1 MVKKWFRLS
10 IKISRSEEGLQEQ
23 ATERNSLMMTGKVSE
38 NGVCVRERGRGRE
51 SQACMTKEGGN
62 GNGPV
67 DSLDLN
73 R

>member
-38 NGVCVRERGRGRE
+38 NGVCVREREREGESSVHDKGRR
-51 SQACMTKEGGN
+51 QWH
-62 GNGPV
+62 GPV